1 VLEFALFAHGAIE
14 IGSAVHDAPVCPI
27 VVVVAVV
34 VVAVIVVAVV
44 VVAVV
49 VVAVVVIAVVVI
61 AVVVIAVVVV
71 VAAIVVVGLTEG
83 AAVLELALFSL
94 QAIEIRLTVHDAG
107 PARPVIVIAVRLAK

>member
-34 VVAVIVVAVV
+34 VVAVI